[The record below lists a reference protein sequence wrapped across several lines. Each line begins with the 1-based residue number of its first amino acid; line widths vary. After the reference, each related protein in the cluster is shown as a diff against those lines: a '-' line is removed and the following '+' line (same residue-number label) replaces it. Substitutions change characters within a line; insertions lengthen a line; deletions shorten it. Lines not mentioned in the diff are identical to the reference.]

1 MVAVVYKLM
10 HTKLTPELLL
20 FIVYTQGALA
30 LYFLPQMHERYGYFI
45 EIIGILIGILCIRL
59 FWVPV
64 VHVLITFL
72 TYSYYYNYDQPDRII
87 IPYSVLA
94 IAMLGIVLFMTYQLF
109 TYQEKRK

>member
-1 MVAVVYKLM
+1 M
-10 HTKLTPELLL
+10 
-20 FIVYTQGALA
+20 A

-59 FWVPV
+59 FLVPV

-87 IPYSVLA
+87 IPYSILA
-94 IAMLGIVLFMTYQLF
+94 IIMLGIVLFMTYQMF
-109 TYQEKRK
+109 VYQEKKEIE